1 MRKYLVNHWS
11 YVRTPGTLPGL
22 DLLRALAVTGVLAFH
37 FNLPF
42 MRFGWIGVDL
52 FFVLSGFLV
61 GGAILRQFQEK
72 LFSLSRF
79 YSQRALRILPTYYFV
94 VLLVTIIRPHADE
107 NNLFSLMSALTFT
120 FMIIPFSGLGS
131 IDLSFVPGG
140 AWSLAIENWFYLFAP
155 FILYFISKLERRW
168 ALLSLSALFLSG
180 PVVRHLT
187 SNSFEDGDSNWFFA
201 NAIQFHSRFDE
212 LVVGTLVFMFLK
224 EVKLTKKT
232 AQGLLALGIVG
243 TGAFVVWLAQGE
255 FWNQPQLMTWETIFF
270 PSYLAAS
277 FALILAG
284 CFGFKGK
291 INQVTILARISY
303 PLYLAHI
310 FVGEVYSQFQAHLPE
325 SWKTID
331 TGYQTLILIA
341 VSLACAYII
350 SLLVEYPFMR
360 LRLRKAGTVS
370 ATVR

>member
-1 MRKYLVNHWS
+1 M
-11 YVRTPGTLPGL
+11 PGL

-61 GGAILRQFQEK
+61 GGAILRQFQENT
-72 LFSLSRF
+72 FSLSRF

-94 VLLVTIIRPHADE
+94 VLLVTLIRPHSEE
-107 NNLFSLMSALTFT
+107 NNFFSLMSALTFT
-120 FMIIPFSGLGS
+120 FMIIPFSWSGS

-140 AWSLAIENWFYLFAP
+140 AWSLAIENWFYLLAP
-155 FILYFISKLERRW
+155 FILYFISKWDRRW

-212 LVVGTLVFMFLK
+212 LVAGTLVFMILREF
-224 EVKLTKKT
+224 KLTRKR
-232 AQGLLALGIVG
+232 AQVLLALGIL
-243 TGAFVVWLAQGE
+243 GAGVFVLWLAQGD

-291 INQVTILARISY
+291 IDKVTILARISY

-310 FVGEVYSQFQAHLPE
+310 FVGEVYAQFQAHLPTN
-325 SWKTID
+325 WKTID

-350 SLLVEYPFMR
+350 SVLVEYPFMR
-360 LRLRKAGTVS
+360 FRSRKTGIVS